1 MRGGETM
8 TVQDCIDRYEN
19 EGIETIINDGV
30 VVNEKQHPELWR
42 VPVLLMKRFNKN
54 LFLYFNRK

>member
-1 MRGGETM
+1 MTV

-30 VVNEKQHPELWR
+30 VVNEK
-42 VPVLLMKRFNKN
+42 
-54 LFLYFNRK
+54 